1 MYQFDFKKRVR
12 YSETDKMGYLYY
24 GEYPKYYEIGR
35 VEMLRSLGMSYREM
49 EDELGVMMPVA
60 SLEIR
65 YLRPAYYDEL
75 ITIRTK
81 LLKLPDT
88 RIRFYVDLYNDK
100 ELLINSGKVSLAFV
114 ELSTGKTVSA
124 PEKLLEVLRPHFS
137 ESEKQGL

>member
-12 YSETDKMGYLYY
+12 YAETDKMGYLYY
-24 GEYPKYYEIGR
+24 GQYPKYYEIGR

-49 EDELGVMMPVA
+49 EDELGVMMPVT

-81 LLKLPDT
+81 LLKLPET
-88 RIRFYVDLYNDK
+88 RIQFHVELYNEAGK
-100 ELLINSGKVSLAFV
+100 LLNAGKVRLAFV
-114 ELSTGKTVSA
+114 DVKTGKTVTASEA
-124 PEKLLEVLRPHFS
+124 LLEVLRPYF
-137 ESEKQGL
+137 

>member
-12 YSETDKMGYLYY
+12 YAETDKMGYLYY
-24 GEYPKYYEIGR
+24 GQYPKYYEIGR

-49 EDELGVMMPVA
+49 EDELGVMMPVT

-81 LLKLPDT
+81 LLKLPEM
-88 RIRFYVDLYNDK
+88 RIQFHVDLYNEEGK
-100 ELLINSGKVSLAFV
+100 LLNAGKVRLAFV
-114 ELSTGKTVSA
+114 DVKTGKAVTA
-124 PEKLLEVLRPHFS
+124 PEALLEVLRPYF
-137 ESEKQGL
+137 

>member
-12 YSETDKMGYLYY
+12 YAETDKMGYLYY
-24 GEYPKYYEIGR
+24 GQYPKYYEIGR

-49 EDELGVMMPVA
+49 EDELGVMMPVT

-81 LLKLPDT
+81 LLKLPEM
-88 RIRFYVDLYNDK
+88 RIQFHVDLYNEEGK
-100 ELLINSGKVSLAFV
+100 LLNAGKVRLAFV
-114 ELSTGKTVSA
+114 DVKTGKTVTA
-124 PEKLLEVLRPHFS
+124 PEALLEILRPYF
-137 ESEKQGL
+137 

>member
-12 YSETDKMGYLYY
+12 YAETDKMGYLYY
-24 GEYPKYYEIGR
+24 GQYPKYYEIGR

-49 EDELGVMMPVA
+49 EDELGVMMPVT

-81 LLKLPDT
+81 LLKWPEM
-88 RIRFYVDLYNDK
+88 RIQFHVELYNEAGK
-100 ELLINSGKVSLAFV
+100 LLNAGKVRLAFV
-114 ELSTGKTVSA
+114 DVETGKTVTA
-124 PEKLLEVLRPHFS
+124 PEALLEVLRPYF
-137 ESEKQGL
+137 